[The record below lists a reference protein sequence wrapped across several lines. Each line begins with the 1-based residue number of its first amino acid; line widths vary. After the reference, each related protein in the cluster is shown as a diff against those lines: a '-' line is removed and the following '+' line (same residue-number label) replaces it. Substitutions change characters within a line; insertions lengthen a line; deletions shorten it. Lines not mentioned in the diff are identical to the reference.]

1 MRKFVVGLLSIFMI
15 LGGLFL
21 SACTGDEISISV
33 SNNEVEI
40 YTNNQAA
47 DNYLKATVS
56 ITLENST
63 GNVCAEVASGE
74 SVTVPAKVARDRQGR
89 YNLEITAAA
98 EKSGTSRVR
107 VYAEDDPTKE
117 EFITAYV
124 KTFITGVTQSQT
136 ITSGDLFAVNG
147 EFVELDPD
155 KFLTFTEAYAN
166 VKDIRW
172 GFAENDNKTEF
183 YSGNDLVAEI
193 KDNRFLYVYENC
205 GIIKVSATFTEN
217 SQITT
222 TLTFAV
228 IEAAN
233 FQTFDFGSENL
244 IGEGEV
250 LKPSTEISLVRNDNN
265 QSQVTGKISV
275 NIGQNTQYNQDAQ
288 RITPKIYNKVRGGEK
303 EYIKLEDYF
312 SYESDTNYDPSTG
325 LWTYSYTLN
334 CIDSGQQYTNKYGD
348 FYLEFVFS
356 YSAYN
361 YEFSTSEK
369 TEIAVST
376 YYIADSLNVYDSTG
390 HDIGT
395 DDVLDNSKAIDL
407 YSSYT
412 NSYGYAVTVKM
423 EPEKAL
429 ADNTFF
435 ISVTDDGKWMGNNP
449 DYYVRIFTLT
459 GSNALDEITWRRA
472 DEGANNYVTENI
484 VNGTTL
490 YLRSGLVSTESN
502 FKINFVSSS
511 NTSARTTVTA
521 NLYAVNSVD
530 TMVLRDEDNFAYTY
544 EPLYISSSP
553 DEDGHN
559 RSGEIVLRVFG
570 MAYANGLDWEYA
582 PNYGAKDNFDISIDV
597 RAENQELGS
606 GIENT
611 YVLIAI
617 VVNLKASYFDGKVE
631 FILTHRTGMKSENF
645 SVYAFVPLTSAS
657 VLNAVNGSSNVYD
670 EVHSEQSFYAVPAE
684 RAEEQTDASYR
695 DTIEGRE
702 GEYVIYTDSQYQ
714 NESLDSIMLT
724 AGTNINLALNFNNAS
739 LIKTDSIPNGYQFMF
754 LDMKALYGQYAAIN
768 IDDLELPQNF
778 EDLQPEQYQKYL
790 AWFRSLSMVGKVENQ
805 LFCPRYLD
813 MFKAGSNS
821 YFRFFDETSLLSL
834 SNLEYTI
841 YVAVLADG
849 YNDKH
854 ESVTMIRFFRL
865 ESFYPVTSLDSN
877 VDTRDNMYS
886 FESVSYQDE
895 SLSYVD
901 VTIQLR
907 TDENIPTYTDRSLF
921 TISLTNG
928 VRYDGNTNTYAS
940 VPLVVTDSEGNSR
953 NIERVYNDFVEVRNI
968 RISGKLMTFRIVAM
982 STQQL
987 SRVQESVSVRYEFK
1001 NSVKSANIDLTIL
1014 QADRVERVIWKN
1026 QTVDGEIYIDLTSN
1040 ENSYILQAAVEP
1052 ATARNYSLYPIAS
1065 LLSSKDSSYNIVDM
1079 YDLTSDRGQ
1088 ASGQN
1093 ISITINTDLGAY
1105 GYIYLLPEDMIR
1117 QNDGTPSVVYYPL
1130 SSTEEYGISKQAEYL
1145 ELNRINDW
1153 YNDLVNGTDT
1163 VANYF
1168 LNNRNERVYY
1178 RDIILKIPLVIADG
1192 TTEATA
1198 IRVYSQD
1205 DLKNAVEKPY
1215 LYYRVMNDITLTDW
1229 ENDGVEFS
1237 GMIFGNTPDITI
1249 TFAGNEE
1256 SNKPEDL
1263 CNPLVDTLTG
1273 TIKDLT
1279 LVGRVGG
1286 DGFVA
1291 TVNSGTVENVI
1302 VDVRYKDGRYTYSEI
1317 IGRGGYVGSIVGI
1330 NRGTVRG
1337 CFNYG
1342 AQVNAGSAV
1351 AGGLVGKNCDES
1363 QHGSVIG
1370 CGVEFYTYQTKTGKI
1385 SNKLIGGDIG
1395 GLVGDSTDANDIIDS
1410 SYVYAF
1416 SLENY
1421 EEGELPI
1428 VETSGQI
1435 GVFIGRGVASCAT
1448 IRNSFGYMGRYN
1460 LTIGTGDALISESY
1474 ITYLEDRQDSA
1485 SGTSVNPV
1493 FKFYTAGNGYNGV
1506 PENQNVNEERYQ
1518 TNTANM
1524 PSNWMD
1530 RNDNGFDESVNFGF
1544 SYLRDV
1550 RQTENVDVTSQ
1561 KMRDIDGKLM
1571 TDESGKNAV
1580 MFYYD
1585 TTSILNDRETAEL
1598 RALNSIAVR
1607 DLFPSIQ
1614 NVRSVLVASSNMAY
1628 IDFTTNSITASG
1640 VTYRKGGDAFF
1651 VTLTIYSRIDFTKSE
1666 NYNLMVVYSMPD
1678 LVAVTQS
1685 GLELQTTQVLRIQT
1699 GSNNQ
1704 ERVTFVVDNGSVY
1717 LAGTEYKLISNEYV
1731 FGATFNMPAVEKKDA
1746 YKQYI
1751 ETSLIG
1757 NTTTIIAKEATPSNI
1772 EATITAEVVEL
1783 KKAATNEGADVAY
1796 KNLNNLILQKL
1807 TRVFLISTYNGAN
1820 NLYTD
1825 VSGGVSLVPSERA
1838 QFHVYVD
1845 TDAADE
1851 DLDISITY
1859 NDRAYS
1865 LTTSTLNGTQSGT
1878 VVLDENIGIYVNWTK
1893 VGRTNTI
1900 DEFLVTV
1907 GVINEYLHRVEKVY
1921 DITLNIAAKSNPVH
1935 KAEVVV
1941 SVDKQSIDDVIVNSY
1956 LITSRMRHN
1965 AIWYYAA
1972 DESIA
1977 TTLTPGSDAI
1987 MSVELDKRYSHIT
2000 HFTVAAEVTGG
2011 GSAMLSR
2018 VMLDSVYGYYAS
2030 SATTSYDASTRVLT
2044 VIPSQNDLV
2053 NGLYYFRLY
2062 ISSDFVGVGSVALTF
2077 NFYDESGVVKISQY
2091 SYAVTYFNSATIKI
2105 GDGTTA
2111 VLPKGGSVDVTIT
2124 LLEGQTFED
2133 INVENVNGV
2142 RFDIVSETEEIG
2154 ATIISARLSAG
2165 FGATLADGTRCGEFK
2180 INISISRV
2188 VNGVREPQIITSA
2201 SIFLVDFA
2209 IDGNATRLR
2218 DTGNTIQDNT
2228 IGDITGNRTGV
2239 FDVYYT
2245 YIGTDASNLTFE
2257 YKFNPEQY
2265 NYSSNEQE
2273 VVDALMNERNKFLD
2287 NGTYMADGYPY
2298 YINYNYDIYTGTYT
2312 EIEMEDRLYYINR
2325 DGSFSSVHS
2334 AVTDRFTENQYVEF
2348 EKIDG
2353 DGIKVSGLSQGAVY
2367 LRLVTTVVV
2376 GEVVFRYNYDF
2387 AIVVEVYT
2395 DEEVPFPI
2403 YNADQ
2408 FLRYLDGVESPG
2420 QVAGQAENY
2429 ILMNDIVLNNY
2440 TPRATDLFASLDGN
2454 GYVIYINS
2462 FAMPETNSLHLALF
2476 SEVAENTLIKNVI
2489 VNVYNAGQITA
2500 NVNTYSAGVEIAGFA
2515 NTNKGIIYN
2524 SHVVAFY
2531 NSQIPGSSN
2540 IVGDVG
2546 LVVKYVTGDGF
2557 APVKLD
2563 STAYSDLTIFN
2574 VAGFVN
2580 TNEGYITNSRVG
2592 GASVARM
2599 ATIDNEDYKFDTALP
2614 TFTICGQGV
2623 VSGFVYDNTSAIAA
2637 SYASD
2642 VSIYNEMDSTASQTA
2657 GFVNSNSGSIQT
2669 SYTAGRKPE
2678 TSGGVFYRNITKIQA
2693 SGYVGGFV
2701 YYNNGQI
2708 KNSYVNIALEIE
2720 TNRSSLAA
2728 GFVYHNGDSGEIN
2741 LCYSAVEMTNKSIDE
2756 MSFIGVSVSGD
2767 SVLNDNDAGG
2777 IEYSYYY
2784 STERVDNTAQS
2795 GYRVGAYAIT
2805 DVNEQET
2812 FYRFSFVSENGL
2824 VDGIWYIDDDFV
2836 SLASAD
2842 DVAFS
2847 HRTIR
2852 YTSDEAYV
2860 YTYTTTLKDYTT
2872 GRMPDFR
2879 YGSENN
2885 PIIIRNAVD
2894 FAKAMGESKE
2904 NYEISSYKQFYTQ
2917 NEVYGYY
2924 RFVKDIDFSEIL
2936 IKKTSET
2943 QNVGENDY
2951 LLTTT
2956 TKKFSGTIDGN
2967 GFTIENIELGDNTAT
2982 ENYGMFAQL
2991 DGGTIMSLDLV
3002 VAGVRNSSANMVGLI
3017 AGSAIDSTL
3026 VAISISPLETQSD
3039 DSELIESAVSIQ
3051 GQNIVGGLVGAL
3063 IGDSKLSDIT
3073 ITDID
3078 VQTAYYTNRDATEE
3092 DLNSK
3097 DNAARIRTAVKDRA
3111 SITTIAGNMSYAGGV
3126 VGYVDVYDE
3135 RDSEFVKY
3143 SSGYTI
3149 VNYDIVTIRVLS
3161 SVKVY
3166 AEVAG
3171 GAFGYIGE
3179 NTMIYDVGVEI
3190 GTTDDNDKSYIT
3202 AINLYAGGLVGESY
3216 GGIYASYAQY
3226 GREIQSQIEDN
3237 MISGASATGGSVGQT
3252 SIFSYTQN
3260 DTTYL
3265 GVRLNNPLYIGGLVG
3280 YAGSG
3285 YIRDSYSKLNVV
3297 SNEIFPNGD
3306 TYYNSRTKQIGGI
3319 VGAIDS
3325 SEDYSYYATY
3335 IESMPSVSYYI
3346 GEVYYSGVLASYHDK
3361 AYTSSSI
3368 VTATGNSYVGGVVGG
3383 MKESTGLVLDLVNSV
3398 PYFDISLDKTALDNT
3413 SAIVGI
3419 VRNNKLGSTPRLY
3432 ITGEENR
3439 IAEVISDTAA
3449 SVGKS
3454 SVGVAVDMLKS
3465 VYRTDETGDN
3475 RTSFMAKVEIQ
3486 GGNQDKNL
3494 EIEGLTFDIQT
3505 LPNYTDRTNAYSG
3518 MYDKFL
3524 MMDWD
3529 PDVWEHLETM
3539 VFPEIMLVPQLSV
3552 YYLDATTE
3560 SINGMLRAIQ
3570 NNPFITVVV
3579 RGRTDVNDK
3588 NSIHTDVN
3596 LQTISAISNFFG
3608 KFMSYEAYSK
3618 DREEGVV
3625 QATVEYGGRLNENVG
3640 ILIARPIFSQS
3651 EFSISSLNIYFVPNP
3666 GSYTA
3671 TGSESSILVSGSA
3684 NNSEFTNLNIYI
3696 RKVVTG
3702 AEDANK
3708 LYLHPIDDGGNDETR
3723 QGYAGM
3729 IAPTALDSSFAGMQY
3744 YFDEGMEVIF
3754 ARGQNITSYASL
3766 SFGLNAGRVL
3776 LESRYSDV
3784 EVGETGITS
3793 LASGSD
3799 GHPKTITF
3807 TVDLEG
3813 LTCPTLY
3820 FGIVAGYVGYNK
3832 NDPDLANVMVNIGS
3846 LNKGFDNTKIIIQK
3860 GNGVSDASEVIDD
3873 LYLGGYF
3880 GYTKHFALL
3889 TTSIVGGPE
3898 IEYVRNL
3905 NIYQHI
3911 NVKNAYIGL
3920 IAGAMDSSASGS
3932 GSSTFANGN
3941 LDLISFTGKIYQ
3953 PNNITVETAHIGGIA
3968 GVNKIAFNATL
3979 NFKVDLSV
3987 VGSYASESS
3996 AYQHDAT
4003 NTDIYNSIFNNN
4015 YMKNWSET
4023 PSVGDANESAAIEN
4037 GVKYSFVYKK
4047 QVYAGWIFGEN
4058 TARITATSENNSKK
4072 SILTGDMLFY
4082 RTKDEDSTYKDNGT
4096 PTAAIGAIGLVS
4108 AVATIESSL
4117 YVDASMN
4124 IFSYVGRTGGNANIG
4139 GFIGGFTEK
4148 SSIIVSNF
4156 LYNGDVVVGADDIYF
4171 GGTIGLAQV
4180 SSRFSMTNDIY
4191 GGNLRVFTEYNDSQ
4205 KQKLIVGGIAGQID
4219 EPTLGGN
4226 TISGCYTYGN
4236 VYVYYNHETLLET
4249 YYYGGIVGSVIT
4261 SQAVES
4267 TSGGSNRLA
4276 VIDCITLMTSFNDM
4290 VTETLVSN
4298 SKTVNYRVNAIVG
4311 NNYEALDYS
4320 QNKYSS
4326 GVNLANQPALH
4337 TLPYNTEEGQEG
4349 NYTNE
4354 DVNQNKDLPYGTL
4367 ESGNAFYGYSP
4378 SAYALGSSSTN
4389 IVDELV
4395 SALNGRIEVSVV
4407 PKLNPVKLTN
4417 VSYNNT
4423 TGKGKATIDALGL
4436 SDSSSTF
4443 TNGSGTDIKWY
4454 YIAGDLKLDRFAVE
4468 ANGDWRN
4475 VLNNIVIVGNG
4486 RTITYVDDERTGENG
4501 YTADDGDQFGLIKNF
4516 GGSISSVDGNGYE
4529 YTINV
4534 LSGLLF
4540 NVNIDLDIMDG
4551 SGNNKIFGILNTF
4564 GGVSNSLG
4572 RYSTDILYASGAIG
4586 NISIGGT
4593 AHVDI
4598 GGLIGR
4604 MYQGLVSNCYTD
4616 LDIIYRAVKQNTESN
4631 ECGYVSSFI
4640 GTNTQPGY
4648 YADIINSFAMGRMKA
4663 YASVKLNAFTYNMT
4677 IGNTGE
4683 WRVFDSYTA
4692 TDVDE
4697 SINYGEGVAKLV
4709 KYRGT
4714 ESGKGTNYGSTIEK
4728 FSLDYRL
4735 AENNGIEPYQMSINA
4750 KAVSTTHRINDSIEC
4765 NPSNDSKNTSTSY
4778 WFFSPYRNY
4787 GYATTGF
4794 GYLRNISVYRR
4805 EKVSTGEDDSS
4816 EMAYTEYRYSR
4827 LSVEEVEKLF
4837 DENKGYTDFYSA
4849 IINEEL
4855 LIGAVELSASTFQSR
4870 GGYGSTVDIN
4880 RNNKFFLTTN
4890 LDYTNKCTWT
4900 KAYSAIAS
4908 NTKANPFYLDGCDHI
4923 VIIKSSVS
4931 MFKEICGDIEN
4942 FNLINEDT
4950 VKTSASV
4957 DDSNEFVIY
4966 SILAEKMIGN
4976 LTNVT
4981 VEGKINVENS
4991 TNKTQLD
4998 GGIVGIMKGN
5008 MKSVDSLVN
5017 ITLSS
5022 AYGCYVGGL
5031 ASVLINGEISYSS
5044 NAGNILIRDG
5054 KSTTAK
5060 AVEDIQLNFPEN
5072 ATQGVPK
5079 IIVTEQAT
5087 SLSLNLNEPSTVITA
5102 DDGKKFYEVDADV
5115 EPPLEMNSVAGGL
5128 VGYAKSATNSI
5139 NNSYNTGS
5147 IINNDTSKAKN
5158 IKLVTGG
5165 LVGYSEIAIRQSFNQ
5180 GYVTT
5185 GYKDNLGTAVSG
5197 GIAGYTTGF
5206 GTMADVINS
5215 GKVEAISYVNKDNY
5229 SIKTSLSKKN
5239 DSDSLPVI
5247 TVTIVYNEEN
5257 SIRTV
5262 YAYALGYYDGV
5273 DKEEEGPYI
5282 NGNNENS
5289 DVVIDGNVGKYEI
5302 VMQYNMKAPHYT
5314 DPDGNYVIEE
5324 LYDYNVGD
5332 GEKPLV
5338 KISGY
5343 DAYGFPNRLNYYYT
5357 YTLNYPNWKF
5367 IDIQDQGSYIYGG
5380 PGWTNGEP
5388 SRENG
5393 AENIYWSKRNDKNGG
5408 SGLLEFHINDYENF
5422 VFNRG
5427 TDGKGYREKDNGFE
5441 EINTNMENMTP
5452 GGTTEYYFSLP
5463 FFYRA
5468 GDENNAFFNTAD
5480 GAKGQFTQ
5488 SLTTEALS
5496 SLESVKIN
5504 ELFDNC
5510 EIAYDEIITAL
5521 CGYSSNVVSGTYGNK
5536 TVKDLYND
5544 IATKKQTSNNNE
5556 EVVNINGKSYSL
5568 VENEAQ
5574 LSKYVSDLEFEV
5586 SFDVILPN
5594 IEGAEISINPK
5605 NCVKDL
5611 KFTIFYKDGE
5621 NLIPLKLGDKD
5632 QFIEP
5637 NGSRMISAE
5646 NSNENPNIYQFKFK
5660 VFYTESELV
5669 AAVNKAVPGLDV
5681 STIENFY
5688 ISVSYTANYNIKS
5701 IVEIV
5706 KDNVAV
5712 VDGVAYILYYKDGV
5726 EVEGGF
5732 TTLPGLA
5739 SGFDSPAIKDVIV
5752 YLDADV
5758 LYDSESRTSAG
5769 YNVSIEENELS
5780 DYYGRMAISNE
5791 NMDELAF
5798 NKFVKTLDQKS
5809 LGLKYSYYVTEG
5821 KDLEISRGNADLST
5835 TSITVTPI
5843 NAQSIVEVTGYKMD
5857 HTEKQGV
5864 LDVGS
5869 LLSKELVGD
5878 FDKLVVNIGAN
5889 NISDIITFA
5898 FNKDGTFEKGYNEA
5912 NTDGTY
5918 IRGWNL
5924 TNVNDTIRV
5933 EYQEDSNKILFTYEG
5948 ATVPPAF
5955 AEYFENKGTGSNIR
5969 IYKTSGVIRYQEELK
5984 IGTPGARIP
5993 INIYQRGNVSVDVE
6007 VSSIESI
6014 NPVAKAELNAS
6025 GDGYT
6030 FSSSIYLR
6038 NIPIKYS
6045 VEKMTIKI
6053 GMEGYTIISSGFG
6066 NISYTPTFFSVDET
6080 APVSATHQVYVT
6092 SDYKLYYAQNV
6103 FDLEFGE
6110 DLIFATLLSISD
6122 PPEYTTEFKEISN
6135 FKESDDMVVRSLY
6148 SKGGILGDSDKIIA
6162 ITKQYNN
6169 NLKLQVTKYV
6179 IKNGNTI
6186 KNSYTSYKLGELQSH
6201 RIDVQEVEM
6210 QTPNVG
6216 DLDVGD
6222 IADDLMN
6229 SVTGNMKFE
6238 THVYNTVAEKSYYLV
6253 DNENNNYVVYVKT
6266 NSKAD
6271 PAIDEYFCQKVDP
6284 QGYDIGKEYYSEAF
6298 ATLPTICIEITGREN
6313 EGDSNG
6319 ENRDNVA
6326 NKFKEIENLTYVKYT
6341 LNRPLLFREEI
6352 IKSKDSEGKT
6362 TTEYTTKENTVNN
6375 PIVYVMYENA
6385 EITVSRSVAE
6395 KFAPEYYQYYK
6406 EEFDPTSK
6414 NYKGDSSEPYQVS
6427 SFTNNMGEFSQ
6438 TISQGNQ
6445 MTTIKIDI
6453 KGEMTKSVATL
6464 NDKGEYEKGPDQ
6476 VSVVQTFNED
6486 VSGKRHTFSA
6496 SGVHKYTDSKGVE
6509 HTYTA
6514 LGRDENGNECV
6525 QHTYKDSSGNH
6536 IFVTYKAGEFEV
6548 FKDVEG
6554 AQQEVV
6560 NDSIEL
6566 SKNETLVVSNV
6577 GGIESFDLIG
6587 TTTDFRASMT
6597 NMFVDISNFA
6607 YTITDLTIELT
6618 NKYTLRYD
6626 ESGIINLA
6634 TERGVINYHDEV
6646 GISTDADEYAD
6657 KDAGVI
6663 YENDNMRYD
6672 YIYGTLNTGGDDSD
6686 ISNIIRDT
6694 YGLPLKLYCRQSTEN
6709 HIYFSLTETKSTNG
6723 ENVSTHN
6730 SFVNGVLNVTD
6741 EGENDYLDN
6750 LDVVRTLQ
6758 NGDRVES
6765 LVIDVAS
6772 KLDRIKYGG
6781 NYYTVIASVSSL
6793 IQAEN
6798 IESTWSNS
6806 KEKKL
6811 GAQSQKYVILID
6823 NIFMTNTVSNAD
6835 SKIYGDNYI
6844 IFEYAS
6850 LSEKKPAVRV
6860 DSVGNGI
6867 SGKIVNT
6874 RFCFVLEAAQL
6885 NETTEVSNN
6894 DRSIF
6899 IVNKYDDNDASVEN
6913 IRMYGSAQNI
6923 DPNYSL
6929 KFSIVSSDTANIRL
6943 PGIISYVSLIGRN
6956 ADNVANYS
6964 KNKLDGNDVRVNLL
6978 EVTETIK
6985 EISGD
6990 SKSIFVSGDGSNGA
7004 NGVDAS
7010 TFSNNGKNGGT
7021 AGKAGTISVVD
7032 SKTSIVLG
7040 GASGVAG
7047 SGGNGAHGANAT
7059 YSSVAEGGGAG
7070 GNYGSMPTTGEN
7082 VFRRNRNYET
7092 QKRLAG
7098 SGGTGGLGYVGLL
7111 GENGSDVVLD
7121 RGQNYGYG
7129 GSVGSKSVY
7138 MTAAGGGASGLFEGI
7153 TQASG
7158 EDGKDFVAAKNSVSD
7173 GYEHY
7178 AMYYW
7183 SNNSERLFGNL
7194 QMIPTF
7200 TYSNDYTV
7208 LSMNGKLSGSS
7219 DGRVVSTGLYG
7230 SNHDALT
7237 YALAKVFGSPNR
7249 DFMKNTHDIVYYG
7262 FYGAIFAVTAWF
7274 NPKAWYIVPI
7284 CVVGLAEAIAG
7295 LKDSMVRYGYTQY
7308 GEIHAEYDFPGNL
7321 FYPLPTLINGHFC
7334 NPCQVGYGD
7343 HFEAWLVDYQN
7354 TWNKYFVGGQG
7365 GYGYVQIDTNYEVK
7379 DGIESYNTVIQN
7391 SGVDSTEY
7399 RISSTVLIGN
7409 KEQSCYINND
7419 RKVQIAGENKT
7430 YDIKSKTEPFDYV
7443 VVNGQRFLCSM
7454 VDEDGESKEVVKYY
7468 DSTSYVTTSDGKKT
7482 VEIADTI
7489 YNVLTDD
7496 GAYNY
7501 ITLESGEDVKIDS
7514 TISSV
7519 GKNYNVYINEDGKA
7533 IVKFDQDGV
7542 IVDTPLTLGI
7552 VENQDYKYIKYS
7564 DVEYRVD
7571 KNKNQVNI
7579 NGKVYNVNEGVVTI
7593 PTNYKI
7599 ETKRS
7604 AGRLSYFI
7612 KFNGKEVTVTLNSD
7626 STVTTTTAGI
7636 NGPYTV
7642 AIHGGTP
7649 WTRNIYGYYSAYS
7662 GGLSEFM
7669 SRDDVVTKAGM
7680 YGETRNLIALK

>member
-1363 QHGSVIG
+1363 QHGSVVG

-1666 NYNLMVVYSMPD
+1666 NYNLMVVYSIPD

-1893 VGRTNTI
+1893 IGRTNTI

-2124 LLEGQTFED
+2124 LLEGQTLED

-2188 VNGVREPQIITSA
+2188 VNEVREPQIITSA

-2367 LRLVTTVVV
+2367 LRLVTTVIV

-2563 STAYSDLTIFN
+2563 STAYSDLTVFN

-3126 VGYVDVYDE
+3126 VGYVDIYDE
-3135 RDSEFVKY
+3135 RDSEFVTY

-3368 VTATGNSYVGGVVGG
+3368 ATATGNSYVGGVVGG

-3398 PYFDISLDKTALDNT
+3398 PYFDISLDRTALDNT

-3419 VRNNKLGSTPRLY
+3419 IRNNKLGSTPKFY
-3432 ITGEENR
+3432 ITGANNS
-3439 IAEVISDTAA
+3439 IAEVVSDAEA
-3449 SVGKS
+3449 SVSKS
-3454 SVGVAVDMLKS
+3454 SIGVAVDMLKS
-3465 VYRTDETGDN
+3465 VYSTDDTGDE
-3475 RTSFMAKVEIQ
+3475 RTAFMAKIEIQ
-3486 GGNQDKNL
+3486 GGDKAL
-3494 EIEGLTFDIQT
+3494 EIEKLTFDIPS

-3552 YYLDATTE
+3552 YYLDATAE
-3560 SINGMLRAIQ
+3560 SIAGMTRAIQ

-3588 NSIHTDVN
+3588 NSIHTDVD
-3596 LQTISAISNFFG
+3596 LQKISAISSFFG

-3776 LESRYSDV
+3776 LKSRYSDV

-3860 GNGVSDASEVIDD
+3860 GNSVSDASQVLND

-4219 EPTLGGN
+4219 EPTLGDN

-4267 TSGGSNRLA
+4267 SSGGSNRLA
-4276 VIDCITLMTSFNDM
+4276 VSDCITLMTSFNDM

-4540 NVNIDLDIMDG
+4540 NVNIDLDIMDD

-4714 ESGKGTNYGSTIEK
+4714 ESGEGTNYGSTIEK

-4805 EKVSTGEDDSS
+4805 EKVPTGEDDSS

-4855 LIGAVELSASTFQSR
+4855 LIGAVELSASAFQSR
-4870 GGYGSTVDIN
+4870 AGYGSTVDIN

-4931 MFKEICGDIEN
+4931 MFKEIYGDIEN

-5206 GTMADVINS
+5206 GTMTDVINS

-5229 SIKTSLSKKN
+5229 SINTSLSKKN

-5247 TVTIVYNEEN
+5247 TVTIVYNEKN
-5257 SIRTV
+5257 PIRTV

-5357 YTLNYPNWKF
+5357 YSFDFLNWTF
-5367 IDIQDQGSYIYGG
+5367 MDVHDQGSYIYGG
-5380 PGWTNGEP
+5380 PGWTSGEP

-5393 AENIYWSKRNDKNGG
+5393 AENIYWSKKQGSTGG
-5408 SGLLEFHINDYENF
+5408 SGLLEFHIRDYEGF
-5422 VFNRG
+5422 TFNKDQ
-5427 TDGKGYREKDNGFE
+5427 DGAGYRENDQGFADIKE
-5441 EINTNMENMTP
+5441 KISNLTP

-5468 GDENNAFFNTAD
+5468 GDENNVFFNTAD

-5521 CGYSSNVVSGTYGNK
+5521 CGYSSNVVSGTYENK

-5556 EVVNINGKSYSL
+5556 EVIDINGKSYSL

-5621 NLIPLKLGDKD
+5621 RLIPLTLGRED
-5632 QFIEP
+5632 QYLEP
-5637 NGSRMISAE
+5637 NGSRMISAGE
-5646 NSNENPNIYQFKFK
+5646 SIKNDNAYTFDFK

-5669 AAVNKAVPGLDV
+5669 AAVNNIGLGIKV
-5681 STIENFY
+5681 AEIENFY
-5688 ISVSYTANYNIKS
+5688 ISVSYTANYNIETT
-5701 IVEIV
+5701 VEIV
-5706 KDNVAV
+5706 KDNVIV
-5712 VDGVAYILYYKDGV
+5712 EDGVAYILYYKDGV
-5726 EVEGGF
+5726 AVEGGF
-5732 TTLPGLA
+5732 TSLPGLER
-5739 SGFDSPAIKDVIV
+5739 GLDSPAIRKARVWIGSNV
-5752 YLDADV
+5752 F
-5758 LYDSESRTSAG
+5758 YDTESRIPLN
-5769 YNVSIEENELS
+5769 YVVSIDENELS
-5780 DYYGRMAISNE
+5780 DYYGRMAISRKPNE
-5791 NMDELAF
+5791 AGEVDNAGF
-5798 NKFVKTLDQKS
+5798 NDFMKLLDS
-5809 LGLKYSYYVTEG
+5809 EELGLSYSYYVTQG
-5821 KDLEISRGNADLST
+5821 KDLDISRGYADIST
-5835 TSITVTPI
+5835 SRFLVTPLD
-5843 NAQSIVEVTGYKMD
+5843 ADSIARVTGARCVGGGSQYS
-5857 HTEKQGV
+5857 
-5864 LDVGS
+5864 LDIGS
-5869 LLSKELVGD
+5869 LCGNELKDG
-5878 FDKLVVNIGAN
+5878 FDQLVVSIGAN
-5889 NISDIITFA
+5889 NIGDIIRFA
-5898 FNKDGTFEKGYNEA
+5898 FDSNGTCIENDFNPEY
-5912 NTDGTY
+5912 TVDGTY
-5918 IRGWNL
+5918 MQGWNL
-5924 TNVNDTIRV
+5924 NNVFDRMLIS
-5933 EYQEDSNKILFTYEG
+5933 YDQENKRILFNYSGDDVPAAFEG
-5948 ATVPPAF
+5948 
-5955 AEYFENKGTGSNIR
+5955 YFDSSSILVYKTKGTFT
-5969 IYKTSGVIRYQEELK
+5969 YKETIDINNPVI
-5984 IGTPGARIP
+5984 
-5993 INIYQRGNVSVDVE
+5993 IYQNGNVTVE
-6007 VSSIESI
+6007 AMISGIE
-6014 NPVAKAELNAS
+6014 PVTKTLRATLARTV
-6025 GDGYT
+6025 YT
-6030 FSSSIYLR
+6030 FSSTTLLNSITISYKIQSLTVK
-6038 NIPIKYS
+6038 IKVGENEEVY
-6045 VEKMTIKI
+6045 KLD
-6053 GMEGYTIISSGFG
+6053 SGKFG
-6066 NISYTPTFFSVDET
+6066 NINAVAEQVGDI
-6080 APVSATHQVYVT
+6080 APTHQVYVT
-6092 SDYKLYYAQNV
+6092 NDYKLYYAQNR

-6110 DLIFATLLSISD
+6110 DLIFATMNSLNTPI
-6122 PPEYTTEFKEISN
+6122 YTTTYKKITSFAD
-6135 FKESDDMVVRSLY
+6135 SDDMNVRSLY
-6148 SKGGILGDSDKIIA
+6148 EKGLITESDSNSIIVT
-6162 ITKQYNN
+6162 TKDYNDD
-6169 NLKLQVTKYV
+6169 LKLQISKYSV
-6179 IKNGNTI
+6179 KSGDRIVG
-6186 KNSYTSYKLGELQSH
+6186 SYTAYKLGELQSH
-6201 RIDVQEVEM
+6201 RVDVIDIPIEEGRF
-6210 QTPNVG
+6210 PNLDDYPSIDFGGLG
-6216 DLDVGD
+6216 D
-6222 IADDLMN
+6222 
-6229 SVTGNMKFE
+6229 MKENLKIE
-6238 THVYNTVAEKSYYLV
+6238 THSYDTLSEKAYYLV
-6253 DNENNNYVVYVKT
+6253 SDNGTNYVTYIKTNMEVEPAVNNY
-6266 NSKAD
+6266 
-6271 PAIDEYFCQKVDP
+6271 ICQQINNK
-6284 QGYDIGKEYYSEAF
+6284 GYNIKSEYYSASL
-6298 ATLPTICIEITGREN
+6298 ASLPIICIEAGTEN
-6313 EGDSNG
+6313 NTNET
-6319 ENRDNVA
+6319 
-6326 NKFKEIENLTYVKYT
+6326 KNLTYVKYSFNT
-6341 LNRPLLFREEI
+6341 PLTFNVEI
-6352 IKSKDSEGKT
+6352 KKSVDDNGKDEIEMVTGPK
-6362 TTEYTTKENTVNN
+6362 TVNN
-6375 PIVYVMYENA
+6375 PTVYVVYEAAN
-6385 EITVSRSVAE
+6385 ITAMKNVAMGYTTD
-6395 KFAPEYYQYYK
+6395 FYQFYDATL
-6406 EEFDPTSK
+6406 DPSSDTY
-6414 NYKGDSSEPYQVS
+6414 NPDSGNLPYQIMS
-6427 SFTNNMGEFSQ
+6427 YTNNMGTLIE
-6438 TISQGNQ
+6438 TIVRPNGVE
-6445 MTTIKIDI
+6445 KVEIDI
-6453 KGEMTKSVATL
+6453 YGNRTTTMGTI
-6464 NDKGEYEKGPDQ
+6464 NDKGE
-6476 VSVVQTFNED
+6476 VVEQAPTTDTVTSYTDNRDKKLTHYF
-6486 VSGKRHTFSA
+6486 KA
-6496 SGVHKYTDSKGVE
+6496 SGE
-6509 HTYTA
+6509 HTYTDA
-6514 LGRDENGNECV
+6514 DNILHTYTAKGQDDQGHNLVEHVYRDSSGEHRYLYYMFDDRETLVDDANSDHGMESQMSEISSGETLVASTVGTMLYYELIGTHADFKASTERTFINLSNAAYTISDMTIENGN
-6525 QHTYKDSSGNH
+6525 D
-6536 IFVTYKAGEFEV
+6536 
-6548 FKDVEG
+6548 
-6554 AQQEVV
+6554 
-6560 NDSIEL
+6560 
-6566 SKNETLVVSNV
+6566 
-6577 GGIESFDLIG
+6577 
-6587 TTTDFRASMT
+6587 
-6597 NMFVDISNFA
+6597 
-6607 YTITDLTIELT
+6607 YTV
-6618 NKYTLRYD
+6618 RYD
-6626 ESGIINLA
+6626 EEGIINLT
-6634 TERGVINYHDEV
+6634 TESRDVYYHDDTGV
-6646 GISTDADEYAD
+6646 TTNAGDYNG
-6657 KDAGVI
+6657 DAGVV
-6663 YENDNMRYD
+6663 YENDNGSDPNHPERKGYL
-6672 YIYGTLNTGGDDSD
+6672 YGTF
-6686 ISNIIRDT
+6686 DT
-6694 YGLPLKLYCRQSTEN
+6694 NAERFQTVIKENYGLPLKIYYRQTTEN
-6709 HIYFSLTETKSTNG
+6709 RVYFSLSETKSSDG
-6723 ENVSTHN
+6723 IEISTHD
-6730 SFVNGVLNVTD
+6730 SFVNGVLSVMD

-6750 LDVVRTLQ
+6750 LDIVKTMQ
-6758 NGDRVES
+6758 NGDKVEI
-6765 LVIDVAS
+6765 LIVDVAS
-6772 KLDRIKYGG
+6772 RLDKIRYGE
-6781 NYYTVIASVSSL
+6781 NYYVATSSVTSGVN
-6793 IQAEN
+6793 AVN
-6798 IESTWSNS
+6798 IKSTWSTIN
-6806 KEKKL
+6806 ERKL
-6811 GAQSQKYVILID
+6811 GAQSQKYIILID
-6823 NIFMTNTVSNAD
+6823 NIFMTNTISNAD
-6835 SKIYGDNYI
+6835 SKIYGDNYV

-6860 DSVGNGI
+6860 DNVGNGI

-6899 IVNKYDDNDASVEN
+6899 IVNKYDDNDASVKN

-6923 DPNYSL
+6923 DPNYNL
-6929 KFSIVSSDTANIRL
+6929 KFSIVSSDTASIRL

-7004 NGVDAS
+7004 NGIDAS
-7010 TFSNNGKNGGT
+7010 SFSNNGKNGGT
-7021 AGKAGTISVVD
+7021 AGRAGTISVVD
-7032 SKTSIVLG
+7032 SKTSIVFG

-7059 YSSVAEGGGAG
+7059 YSTKAEGGGAG

-7082 VFRRNRNYET
+7082 IFRRSRNYET

-7098 SGGTGGLGYVGLL
+7098 SGGTGGLGYIGLVG
-7111 GENGSDVVLD
+7111 GNGKSDLVMD

-7129 GSVGSKSVY
+7129 GSAGSGSVY
-7138 MTAAGGGASGLFEGI
+7138 MSAGGGGASGLSEGT
-7153 TQASG
+7153 TQSS
-7158 EDGKDFVAAKNSVSD
+7158 GKDGSEFKAAKDIISD
-7173 GYEHY
+7173 GYDHN
-7178 AMYYW
+7178 AMYFW
-7183 SNNSERLFGNL
+7183 SRGNERLFGNL

-7200 TYSNDYTV
+7200 SYSSNR
-7208 LSMNGKLSGSS
+7208 GSKS
-7219 DGRVVSTGLYG
+7219 LGERRSQGGENESVEG
-7230 SNHDALT
+7230 HPAILT
-7237 YALAKVFGSPNR
+7237 YAFDKEVSSPNR
-7249 DFMKNTHDIVYYG
+7249 DMVKYTHDTTYYVVWIA
-7262 FYGAIFAVTAWF
+7262 FFAATAIFNPSAW
-7274 NPKAWYIVPI
+7274 AIVPAF
-7284 CVVGLAEAIAG
+7284 GALLAYAIAH
-7295 LKDSMVRYGYTQY
+7295 LPDAINRYGYPQYDSIHAVYQFAEWWPKSWYDPPALFHKLWCIPCMPGY
-7308 GEIHAEYDFPGNL
+7308 GE
-7321 FYPLPTLINGHFC
+7321 HF
-7334 NPCQVGYGD
+7334 Q
-7343 HFEAWLVDYQN
+7343 AWLELYQN
-7354 TWNKYFVGGQG
+7354 IWNKYFVGGQG
-7365 GYGYVQIDTNYEVK
+7365 GYGYVQIDTDYTITG
-7379 DGIESYNTVIQN
+7379 GIESYNGFIYKQN
-7391 SGVDSTEY
+7391 EY
-7399 RISSTVLIGN
+7399 KINSTVTIGG
-7409 KEQSCYINND
+7409 KEQNCYINAD
-7419 RKVQIAGENKT
+7419 GKVRIVGDDTQ
-7430 YDIKSKTEPFDYV
+7430 YDLKVGSAPYSYI
-7443 VVNGQRFLCSM
+7443 VVNGQRFECSTI
-7454 VDEDGESKEVVKYY
+7454 DGETPEAEKKEVVHYF
-7468 DSTSYVTTSDGKKT
+7468 DGDKDVIDEGDKKS
-7482 VEIADTI
+7482 VEINGI
-7489 YNVLTDD
+7489 KYEVYEDD

-7501 ITLESGEDVKIDS
+7501 IEKDGQQLKIKANINVSGKI
-7514 TISSV
+7514 
-7519 GKNYNVYINEDGKA
+7519 YNIYINNDGNA
-7533 IVKFDQDGV
+7533 IMKLD
-7542 IVDTPLTLGI
+7542 
-7552 VENQDYKYIKYS
+7552 ENGLIS
-7564 DVEYRVD
+7564 DVMGEIKEGTTKTFTLTENSTYDYIVYAGIEYRVNNG
-7571 KNKNQVNI
+7571 KINI
-7579 NGKVYNVNEGVVTI
+7579 NGKTYDVNENKVTI
-7593 PTNYKI
+7593 PTNYEIK
-7599 ETKRS
+7599 TKRGDGS
-7604 AGRLSYFI
+7604 NKKQLVYFI
-7612 KFNGKEVTVTLNSD
+7612 TFNGKDETVTLNAD
-7626 STVTTTTAGI
+7626 STVTITTAGI
-7636 NGPYTV
+7636 NGSYTV
-7642 AIHGGTP
+7642 AIHGGTT
-7649 WTRNIYGYYSAYS
+7649 WTRDIYGYYSAYG